1 MLEERLNYLSI
12 PSTEKDIAK
21 SLPYEEG
28 SKGYESKKCI
38 EYIVDVCPATN

>member
-28 SKGYESKKCI
+28 SKAYAPKKCI
-38 EYIVDVCPATN
+38 ENIVDVCPAAN